1 MYVYLTDT
9 IYENTCKIQELL
21 HDKKR
26 KQKIY
31 KKAVAEALSLGTG
44 GSAGTACNL
53 LFWWL
58 PSHCYIS
65 NFLFQMSWVTRN
77 QNKAYLI
84 SYHCLPPCQSGS
96 HQWSFPSLLQLF
108 QQQQSADAAGHG
120 AFSAHL
126 WTLAGHSTGAQRS
139 HFFCSGGPQ
148 AVFNQQLLC
157 LWGSPQLPLGS
168 TPLSVMQAWSKP
180 RLPLLRSC
188 CTSRWLTALGQDRL
202 KQNRYLKWPGEI
214 QRGSPVNTAN
224 ETCLYYREIKN
235 TISSGIHKLRT
246 NRSFSYY
253 TESSFVILSLMQPI
267 QCYQQPLKLYVET
280 CHCPQHYTCSL
291 SRTLNAALEHLAVQW
306 RAPWHSV
313 STYSLD
319 LKHLRG
325 SQGVSTVQLPLLGI
339 HTPNHLGP

>member
-108 QQQQSADAAGHG
+108 QQRQSADAAGHG

-139 HFFCSGGPQ
+139 HFFLLRGTSGCFQSTAP
-148 AVFNQQLLC
+148 
-157 LWGSPQLPLGS
+157 LPLGF
-168 TPLSVMQAWSKP
+168 TPAPTGFHPTVCHAGMEQTQAATSEVLLYIQVADYAWP
-180 RLPLLRSC
+180 RQ
-188 CTSRWLTALGQDRL
+188 TEAKQVL
-202 KQNRYLKWPGEI
+202 KMTWRNPER
-214 QRGSPVNTAN
+214 
-224 ETCLYYREIKN
+224 
-235 TISSGIHKLRT
+235 
-246 NRSFSYY
+246 
-253 TESSFVILSLMQPI
+253 ESSQ
-267 QCYQQPLKLYVET
+267 
-280 CHCPQHYTCSL
+280 
-291 SRTLNAALEHLAVQW
+291 
-306 RAPWHSV
+306 
-313 STYSLD
+313 YSKWD
-319 LKHLRG
+319 LLVLQR
-325 SQGVSTVQLPLLGI
+325 
-339 HTPNHLGP
+339 N